1 MATFPCRCYRT
12 AGPTSSLGPWIS
24 KTCGLR
30 SIRGCRRGRVSR
42 IADLA
47 TELLA
52 TREQVR
58 SGLLTLAA
66 ARHLALGSDG
76 EITMAHPFGAVPL
89 GFSVMGRTHCG
100 GGCGCDSFALAAG
113 PGSDAG
119 GDDVLGVR
127 PGPCLAGRRP
137 RAAGGQV
144 AHFLVPATRMWDD
157 LVDTCGNQR
166 IFCSEACVATWLNES
181 GHQRGS
187 VLDLQTLWRL
197 AAGWCG
203 PFRAWLCPPRAERC
217 RRLLAQ
223 CRALGA
229 FSGLTSG

>member
-1 MATFPCRCYRT
+1 
-12 AGPTSSLGPWIS
+12 
-24 KTCGLR
+24 
-30 SIRGCRRGRVSR
+30 
-42 IADLA
+42 
-47 TELLA
+47 
-52 TREQVR
+52 VR
-58 SGLLTLAA
+58 SGLLTLGA

-76 EITMAHPFGAVPL
+76 EITMAHPFSAVPL

-127 PGPCLAGRRP
+127 PGPCLAGRRT

-157 LVDTCGNQR
+157 VVDTCGNQR

-197 AAGWCG
+197 AAGWYAG
-203 PFRAWLCPPRAERC
+203 RLERGYVRREPSAAAGLLGGVGAL
-217 RRLLAQ
+217 RRLLGPH
-223 CRALGA
+223 LGVIDG
-229 FSGLTSG
+229 GLPCVFR